1 MKKIIRNV
9 SLLLVYLFVVTLLP
23 TGIFTQSAKAE
34 EDVPKHLEYS
44 DIYVGSVVQ
53 YKDKA
58 LIAYIDGSEMGL
70 SLFEKGK
77 ETKKIYD
84 KGNNGIYVSNS
95 SNNTANFNI
104 YNNEKRE
111 YKSFSFLTNE
121 IKDTDMQFNGRVEDE
136 EEKEAIIDKFN
147 NKYSL
152 SLDST
157 IIYIYK
163 NKENGVEIYDFSTMI
178 DEEHKSYS
186 LIKLRNEEVL
196 LDSRV
201 ATITDKD
208 GDLWIYNND
217 LIIKTKDGNKVA
229 TYSTLDV
236 NTNMRIDDI
245 YNNTLYVVESGNNK
259 SKIVTYKISGDKYV
273 KDEEIELIDYSYDN
287 IDVDLGGNIWAV
299 LKDENGNFVCKYE
312 NDKFIKKYEVASFMD
327 ELYVYDENNII
338 VSARQKGMTFINK
351 GTNTDTIID
360 NNTDTNTNNEAKTE
374 ITTADNKTTVNV
386 KNLSSDK
393 KNIINAQDSEN
404 NVTVNIA
411 DIETLKSGKGSA
423 LINLSNDTTINMP
436 FSIIDKALL
445 EGATN
450 VAVKFN
456 ILKDSDILKDIKAVN
471 KVYEF
476 DLEIYYGSEVKKIH
490 NFAEGNV
497 EVTLNL
503 TNDDLKNLDKTKLS
517 VMYYNEETKKFE
529 KMDTKINDNLVT
541 FTTSHFSKFVIAE
554 VDNNQVVNKTAN
566 TTKTNDIN
574 NVSGI
579 LLFTLGSL
587 VVMTIG
593 MSTIYVKKRRQQ

>member
-1 MKKIIRNV
+1 MKKIIRNISV
-9 SLLLVYLFVVTLLP
+9 LLVYLFVVTLLP

-34 EDVPKHLEYS
+34 EDIPKHLEYS

-58 LIAYIDGSEMGL
+58 LIAYIDGNERGL

-77 ETKKIYD
+77 ETKKIYE
-84 KGNNGIYVSNS
+84 KGIYRSYVENS
-95 SNNTANFNI
+95 SNNTANLSI
-104 YNNEKRE
+104 YSDEKVE
-111 YKSFSFLTNE
+111 GKNYSFLTNE
-121 IKDTDMQFNGRVEDE
+121 IKDIDIDTGSFIEDE
-136 EEKEAIIDKFN
+136 VEKKDIMDKFN

-157 IIYIYK
+157 NDNIYLYK
-163 NKENGVEIYDFSTMI
+163 KNGVEIYNFTTGIEDQYKEYAVLNFKNGEMLVDSGVYTII
-178 DEEHKSYS
+178 DKE
-186 LIKLRNEEVL
+186 
-196 LDSRV
+196 
-201 ATITDKD
+201 
-208 GDLWIYNND
+208 GDLWFCNND
-217 LIIKTKDGNKVA
+217 LIIKTKDGNKVG
-229 TYSTLDV
+229 TYSMIDV
-236 NTNMRIDDI
+236 APSGVIDGI
-245 YNNTLYVVESGNNK
+245 FNNTLYVVDYINNK
-259 SKIVTYKISGDKYV
+259 ARLVTYKISGDKYV
-273 KDEEIELIDYSYDN
+273 KDKEHELIYYNFCNVDYDLN
-287 IDVDLGGNIWAV
+287 GDVWAL
-299 LKDENGNFVCKYE
+299 LKDEGGNFVCKYE

-338 VSARQKGMTFINK
+338 VSSAQKGMTFINK
-351 GTNTDTIID
+351 GTNTDTSI
-360 NNTDTNTNNEAKTE
+360 DTNTNNEAKTE

-404 NVTVNIA
+404 NVTVNIT

-436 FSIIDKALL
+436 FSIIDKSLL

-476 DLEIYYGSEVKKIH
+476 DLEISYGSEVKKIH

-503 TNDDLKNLDKTKLS
+503 TNDDLKNLDKSKLS

-541 FTTSHFSKFVIAE
+541 FTTGHFSKFVIAE
-554 VDNNQVVNKTAN
+554 IDNNQVVNKTAN

-574 NVSGI
+574 NASSI

>member
-34 EDVPKHLEYS
+34 EDVPKHLKYT
-44 DIYVGSVVQ
+44 DIYVSSVAQ

-58 LIAYIDGSEMGL
+58 LVAYYGGNEMGL
-70 SLFEKGK
+70 SLFEKGT

-104 YNNEKRE
+104 YNNVKRE

-157 IIYIYK
+157 KINIYK
-163 NKENGVEIYDFSTMI
+163 DKENGVEIYDFSTMI

-196 LDSRV
+196 LESRV

-229 TYSTLDV
+229 TYSKLDV
-236 NTNMRIDDI
+236 NSNMRIDYI
-245 YNNTLYVVESGNNK
+245 YNNTLYVVESINNK
-259 SKIVTYKISGDKYV
+259 SKMVTYKISGDKYV
-273 KDEEIELIDYSYDN
+273 KDKEIELIDYSYNN
-287 IDVDLGGNIWAV
+287 IDIDSSGNIWMII
-299 LKDENGNFVCKYE
+299 KDENGNFVCKYE
-312 NDKFIKKYEVASFMD
+312 NGKFIKKYEVASFMD

-338 VSARQKGMTFINK
+338 VSSAQKGMTIINK
-351 GTNTDTIID
+351 DTNTDTSI
-360 NNTDTNTNNEAKTE
+360 DTNTNNEAKTE

-404 NVTVNIA
+404 NVTVNFA

-436 FSIIDKALL
+436 FSTIDKSLL

-503 TNDDLKNLDKTKLS
+503 TNDDLKNLDKSKLS

-529 KMDTKINDNLVT
+529 KMDTKINENLVT
-541 FTTSHFSKFVIAE
+541 FTTGHFSKFVIAE
-554 VDNNQVVNKTAN
+554 IDNNQVVNKTAN

-574 NVSGI
+574 NASSI